1 MQRNYLEPLLHFRKG
16 ISLQEDNKIVN
27 GTIWKEVILF
37 FIPITIGAF
46 FQHFYA
52 IVDTIIVGKVLGTM
66 ELSAVGGSASKII
79 VLLINFFVGV
89 SCGITALSS
98 QYFGKKDKDKLHA
111 VVYNGTILFTIVSMI
126 LSAIGMRYAD
136 ELLLLMK
143 TPIETLEIA
152 QLYLKTYL
160 GGIIFCVLYNL
171 FSGIL
176 RALGDSK
183 KPLYVLM
190 FCSVL
195 NILLDIVF
203 AVILKKGVFG
213 IAFATLLSQ
222 AISALILMK
231 LVHKALPDINL
242 QKCSIDKGIIKGI
255 CAIGI
260 PAGLQSIMFSV
271 SNIVVQSG
279 VNTFGALS
287 VASWS
292 AYVKIDSIVDIFLSS
307 LGSTVITFVGQNFGA
322 KRIDRVKACVKQIM
336 IISYVLV
343 GALVGIF
350 ILLRVPLISMF
361 TEDKAVVSM
370 GSQILC
376 VILPM
381 YLLAIPQQIYSQA
394 LRGLGESFIPM
405 ILTLLGVI
413 AVRLIWVILL
423 LPMHPTISFLG
434 LCYPFSALL
443 MSLIFTCYYKVRI
456 KKCTI

>member
-1 MQRNYLEPLLHFRKG
+1 MQK
-16 ISLQEDNKIVN
+16 DNKIVS

-37 FIPITIGAF
+37 FMPITIGAF

-52 IVDTIIVGKVLGTM
+52 IVDTIIVGKLLGTI

-98 QYFGKKDKDKLHA
+98 QYFGKKDTHKLYS
-111 VVYNGTILFTIVSMI
+111 VVYNGTIVFTLLSIVLSSVGI
-126 LSAIGMRYAD
+126 LYSNRML
-136 ELLLLMK
+136 ELMK
-143 TPIETLEIA
+143 TPLETLEMA
-152 QLYLKTYL
+152 NLYLKTYL

-176 RALGDSK
+176 RALGDAK

-195 NILLDIVF
+195 NIILDVVF
-203 AVILKKGVFG
+203 AVILHKGVFG
-213 IAFATLLSQ
+213 IALATVLSQ
-222 AISALILMK
+222 AVSVIILIKM
-231 LVHKALPDINL
+231 VRDALPRLERYECKIN
-242 QKCSIDKGIIKGI
+242 KSVIKEI
-255 CAIGI
+255 CVIGI
-260 PAGLQSIMFSV
+260 PAGLQSIMFSL

-279 VNTFGALS
+279 VNTFGAVS

-292 AYVKIDSIVDIFLSS
+292 AYIRIDSIVDVFLSS

-322 KRIDRVKACVKQIM
+322 NKVDRVKKCVHQIM
-336 IISYVLV
+336 LISYGLIGTLV
-343 GALVGIF
+343 GAF
-350 ILLRVPLISMF
+350 ILCRVPLLSLFTKDAEVISL
-361 TEDKAVVSM
+361 
-370 GSQILC
+370 GSKILC

-381 YLLAIPQQIYSQA
+381 YLLAIPQQIFSQA

-405 ILTLLGVI
+405 ILTLVGVVV
-413 AVRLIWVILL
+413 VRLVWVKILL
-423 LPMHPTISFLG
+423 PIKPTLSFLG

-443 MSLIFTCYYKVRI
+443 MSMIFTCYYRIRI
-456 KKCTI
+456 KKCSVNKS